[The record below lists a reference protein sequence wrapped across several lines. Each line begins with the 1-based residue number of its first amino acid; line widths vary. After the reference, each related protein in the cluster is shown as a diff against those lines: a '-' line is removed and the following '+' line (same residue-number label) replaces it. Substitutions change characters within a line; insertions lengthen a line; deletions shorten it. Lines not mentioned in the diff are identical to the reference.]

1 MTDIRTSMGL
11 DAEETAFDGEL
22 ETFVLGA
29 INSLTDQGSV
39 AVLTLGVSSFDDITW
54 IELLSEPKYQDNGLE
69 GLIKEYVTL
78 HTRILFDPPPPRTQG
93 YMESRLKELEWRIQ
107 GRVEDVDRPVPD
119 SSTTPELS

>member
-1 MTDIRTSMGL
+1 MNDIRTSMGL
-11 DAEETAFDGEL
+11 DADETAFDGEL
-22 ETFVLGA
+22 QTFILGA

-39 AVLTLGVSSFDDITW
+39 VILALGVSLTDITW
-54 IELLSEPKYQDNGLE
+54 TGLISEPKYQGNGLE

-119 SSTTPELS
+119 SSTTPEPS

>member
-1 MTDIRTSMGL
+1 MNDIRISMGL
-11 DAEETAFDGEL
+11 DAEETTFDGEL

-39 AVLTLGVSSFDDITW
+39 GALTLGVSSFDDITW
-54 IELLSEPKYQDNGLE
+54 IELLSAPKYQDNGLE

-119 SSTTPELS
+119 SSTTPEPS